1 MGEKETTREVN
12 QLPICSF
19 RFFVRPL
26 VSPFCTDE
34 SGADRSK
41 EEFMSVFMESKFM
54 DFYADG
60 LFRTFDRNGDGNLD
74 MAEARV
80 AARGYGAPKV
90 VTFYA

>member
-41 EEFMSVFMESKFM
+41 EEFMSVSMESKFM
-54 DFYADG
+54 DFYV
-60 LFRTFDRNGDGNLD
+60 
-74 MAEARV
+74 EV
-80 AARGYGAPKV
+80 SRGKLHRMGVKVMFPKV
-90 VTFYA
+90 